1 MGIVLTT
8 LPLTEVGLAKDL
20 CVTNAIVKL
29 CKETRPI
36 AQGSKG
42 RAGSMTGLEDT
53 LPGRLCDPEYRPRTP
68 PQWQ

>member
-8 LPLTEVGLAKDL
+8 LPLTEVGLANDL

-36 AQGSKG
+36 
-42 RAGSMTGLEDT
+42 T
-53 LPGRLCDPEYRPRTP
+53 
-68 PQWQ
+68 